1 MFNVLI
7 VDDSSLVRSIL
18 RDFLEGSGKFK
29 VVAEAENGREGLE
42 KTIALNPDLVTMD
55 IDMPVMNGLDAIGEI
70 RKNLATPI
78 VVISTQDTARAA
90 YEATARGAVEFYSK
104 DVFTAA
110 MPADKRA
117 RILDTLVHVSGIKGK
132 LPVLRDGRFSF
143 DESPAPGKPRKP
155 AADRKPEAVVIGVS
169 TGGPKA
175 LCSIFGALQGDF
187 PLPIILVQHNS
198 SGFDRGFAQWLKDY
212 TALDVWLAGER
223 ERPVPGRVHIAPTDR
238 HLLVGK
244 DGAFIF
250 DDGPPVNNQKPA
262 ADLLFKSA
270 ADYYGAALIS
280 LVLTGMG
287 CDGAEGTR
295 AVKGAGGLTMAQDE
309 RSSMIYGMPRAAWE
323 TGCVDMVV
331 ALDLIPR
338 QLRFLAGS

>member
-18 RDFLEGSGKFK
+18 RDFLESSGKFR
-29 VVAEAENGREGLE
+29 VVEEAENGREGVR
-42 KTIALNPDLVTMD
+42 KALLLDPDLVTMD
-55 IDMPVMNGLDAIGEI
+55 IDMPEMNGLDAIAEI

-90 YEATARGAVEFYSK
+90 YEATVRGALEFYSK

-110 MPADKRA
+110 MTGEKRQ
-117 RILDTLVHVSGIKGK
+117 RILDSLVHISGIKGK
-132 LPVLRDGRFSF
+132 FPVLREGKFF
-143 DESPAPGKPRKP
+143 ISPVERSPIRS
-155 AADRKPEAVVIGVS
+155 RSPEAVVIGVS
-169 TGGPKA
+169 TGGPRA
-175 LCSIFGALQGDF
+175 LCSIFGALRRDF

-198 SGFDRGFAQWLKDY
+198 SGFDRGFAQWLGGY
-212 TALDVWLAGER
+212 TSLEVRLAGEG
-223 ERPVPGRVHIAPTDR
+223 ERPAPGRIDIAPTDR

-244 DGAFIF
+244 DGAFTF
-250 DDGPPVNNQKPA
+250 DDGAPVNNQKPA

-270 ADYYGAALIS
+270 ASYYGAALVS

-295 AVKGAGGLTMAQDE
+295 AVKEAGGFTMAQDE
-309 RSSMIYGMPRAAWE
+309 QSSMIYGMPRAAWE
-323 TGCVDMVV
+323 TGCVDLVV
-331 ALDLIPR
+331 SLDAVAR
-338 QLRFLAGS
+338 QLFLLAGR

>member
-1 MFNVLI
+1 MFDVLI
-7 VDDSSLVRSIL
+7 VDDSPLVRSIL
-18 RDFLEGSGKFK
+18 RDFLEGSGKFR
-29 VVAEAENGREGLE
+29 VVAEAENGREGVE

-78 VVISTQDTARAA
+78 VVISTQDTAKAA
-90 YEATARGAVEFYSK
+90 YEATVRGALEFFSK

-110 MPADKRA
+110 MTAAMTSEKRQ
-117 RILDTLVHVSGIKGK
+117 RILETLIHISGIKGR
-132 LPVLRDGRFSF
+132 LPALQGGKFSHYPGR
-143 DESPAPGKPRKP
+143 PVHRV
-155 AADRKPEAVVIGVS
+155 EAVVIGVS
-169 TGGPKA
+169 TGGPRA
-175 LCSIFGALQGDF
+175 LCSLFGALPEQF

-198 SGFDRGFAQWLKDY
+198 SGFDRGFVQWLRDY
-212 TALDVWLAGER
+212 TALDVQLAGEG
-223 ERPVPGRVHIAPTDR
+223 ERPAPGRIHIAPTDR

-244 DGAFIF
+244 DGVFIF

-270 ADYYGAALIS
+270 AKFYGAALVS

-295 AVKGAGGLTMAQDE
+295 AVKEAGGVTMAQDE
-309 RSSMIYGMPRAAWE
+309 QSSMIYGMPRAAWE
-323 TGCVDMVV
+323 TGCVDIVV
-331 ALDLIPR
+331 ALDAAPR
-338 QLRFLAGS
+338 QLLLLAGG